1 MINLRLVFRV
11 VAALMLIVSVF
22 MLLSLGWSIYFH
34 EPDVVVAFLI
44 PGGATIIVSIL
55 VLLST
60 RNRPGSIPDLSTR
73 DGFLLVSL
81 SWVLASAVGAV
92 PFTLSGAIPRYVDA
106 LFETMSGFTTTGAS
120 ILTVIEPLPKTILF
134 WRSLTHWLGGMG
146 IIVLTVAV
154 FPILGIGGLQ
164 LIKAEAPGPTVD
176 KITSKITETA
186 KILWLT
192 YVALSLMETV
202 LLMIAGLSL
211 FDALTHTFGTMAT
224 GGFSPK
230 NTSVGFYNSTFVD
243 IVVTIFMVAAGVN
256 FVLYFKLLTGR
267 ITSILRD
274 TELKVYLAIFA
285 IAAVIVAL
293 NLNGNR
299 FDGFGISL
307 RYSSFQVAS
316 ILTTTGYATDDFA
329 AWPVFAQVVL
339 FSLMFVG
346 GSSGSTGGGMKVVR
360 ITTMLKQGWNEMRY
374 LVYPGAVFPLRLNGE
389 RVRKDIVYAIS
400 GFVTLYV
407 FLLLVTTLLVGLAG
421 NDILTSFST
430 ALVTLGNIGPG
441 FGSIGPTLNYHFY
454 PDWIKM
460 YLFFIMMLGRLEV
473 YTVLVLFTPRF
484 WKQQ

>member
-1 MINLRLVFRV
+1 MINLRVVLRV
-11 VAALMLIVSVF
+11 VAALLIIVSLF
-22 MLLSLGWSIYFH
+22 MLLSLVWAFVYG
-34 EPDVVVAFLI
+34 ETDVVLAFAI
-44 PGGATIIVSIL
+44 PGAGTIAASL
-55 VLLST
+55 AVLFLT
-60 RNRPGSIPDLSTR
+60 RGRHSDISTR

-81 SWVLASAVGAV
+81 SWVLASAVGAI
-92 PFTLSGAIPRYVDA
+92 PFTLSGAIPSYVDA

-120 ILTVIEPLPKTILF
+120 ILTEIESLPKTILF

-146 IIVLTVAV
+146 IIVLTVAI

-192 YVALSLMETV
+192 YVILSLIETI
-202 LLMIAGLSL
+202 LLMFAGMDL

-230 NTSVGFYNSTFVD
+230 NTSVGYYNSAFVD
-243 IVVTIFMVAAGVN
+243 IVITAFMVAAGVN

-267 ITSILRD
+267 FRSIARD
-274 TELKVYLAIFA
+274 TEVKVYLAIFV
-285 IAAVIVAL
+285 AASLVVAL
-293 NLNGNR
+293 DLHGTR
-299 FDGFGISL
+299 FPGFGISL
-307 RYSSFQVAS
+307 RYASFQVAS

-329 AWPVFAQVVL
+329 AWPAFAQVVL

-360 ITTMLKQGWNEMRY
+360 ITTMFKQGWNEMRY
-374 LVYPGAVFPLRLNGE
+374 LVYPNAVFPIRLNGE

-441 FGSIGPTLNYHFY
+441 FGNVGPTLNYAFY
-454 PDWIKM
+454 PDWIK
-460 YLFFIMMLGRLEV
+460 LFLFVIMMLGRLEV

-484 WKQQ
+484 WRQQ